1 MPTIENFKPGSKIQ
15 ALVYGMSKVGKT
27 EGAATF
33 PRPNFMDFDNGIATL
48 SNPGFIARHGW
59 RPGIIYEQFKERS
72 VDQRGVVKDHNAFDD
87 ACRYFDKY
95 MGKDLVDTFD
105 TWVIDTGTTLAE
117 AAMNKALVLLGGGK
131 GFSGAASNTLKM
143 AQQHGLVVPKL
154 QDFGSERSMVEQF
167 VAMVKS
173 TDKHVLFI
181 CHEKETYDK
190 DGAPTGIVPLLT
202 GKGVEAICA
211 MFDEVWNV
219 RTRPKGLEREV
230 YLQTVPDGLRKC
242 GSRLGV
248 PNGTLWTYDAVSGEI
263 TKSNLEREKLTN
275 ASNPA

>member
-1 MPTIENFKPGSKIQ
+1 MPTLKDFNPGAQIK

-33 PRPNFMDFDNGIATL
+33 PRPNFMDFDSGIATL
-48 SNPGFIARHGW
+48 SNPGFIKRHGW
-59 RPGIIYEQFKERS
+59 RPDIIYEQFTEHS
-72 VDQRGVVKDHNAFDD
+72 VDARGVVKDHNAFDD
-87 ACRYFDKY
+87 ACKYFDKY

-117 AAMNKALVLLGGGK
+117 AAMNKALVLLGGNK

-143 AQQHGLVVPKL
+143 AQTHGLIVPKL
-154 QDFGSERSMVEQF
+154 QDYGSERSLVEQF
-167 VAMVKS
+167 VQMVKG
-173 TDKHVLFI
+173 TNKHVLLL
-181 CHEKETYDK
+181 CHEKETYDR
-190 DGAPTGIVPLLT
+190 DGNPTGIVPLLT

-211 MFDEVWNV
+211 MFDEIYNV

-230 YLQTVPDGLRKC
+230 YLQTVPDGIRKC

-248 PNGTLWTYDAVSGEI
+248 PNGTAWTYDAVMESI
-263 TKSNLEREKLTN
+263 KANNLERESLTHAN
-275 ASNPA
+275 SQP